1 MHCTAYNRTHDEQ
14 WLKDTTG
21 FFLSHKKSGTEAR
34 AARHFQWCSH
44 GPGYSHLSVLPSL
57 ARWFLSSCSVVKMAT
72 VTEVFISSP
81 SCMQETGGIGQG
93 MMASCLFSCP
103 NAAWLFYTGW
113 TPSSPLST
121 SYMPALLSGR
131 TQLQGNLWD
140 YFQQSTLSLW
150 TKKIWGSFRKEEVGI
165 NIKQASSGV
174 SRIMEFKYRNVFF
187 NFLMLPFQKTDDSRK
202 KPELSMR
209 CYNENHL
216 DLEFTARGETG
227 WGLSEEKSNIA
238 RGWDFSESQW
248 DSID

>member
-1 MHCTAYNRTHDEQ
+1 MQLGCFTRDGHPPPHYLHPTCQHYVIWPH
-14 WLKDTTG
+14 
-21 FFLSHKKSGTEAR
+21 S
-34 AARHFQWCSH
+34 AARE
-44 GPGYSHLSVLPSL
+44 SV
-57 ARWFLSSCSVVKMAT
+57 R
-72 VTEVFISSP
+72 
-81 SCMQETGGIGQG
+81 
-93 MMASCLFSCP
+93 LFS
-103 NAAWLFYTGW
+103 AEHIVIV
-113 TPSSPLST
+113 
-121 SYMPALLSGR
+121 
-131 TQLQGNLWD
+131 D
-140 YFQQSTLSLW
+140 

-209 CYNENHL
+209 CYNENHR

-248 DSID
+248 DWIDWLQIPEP